1 MARPRRKR
9 CRSAVVVRIIRF
21 HRKIYFRE
29 GLVQKLIAAAGVML
43 LAMFASPSAFAQAT
57 PPSEAS
63 RKAELAAA
71 WQAASRAGSS
81 GPSDIDLID
90 QATLKLPADYFFVPK
105 AEGARVL
112 RALGNVV
119 NDSVFVGLVVGMRQ
133 NDQWIVVIRY
143 IKEGYIKDDDAK
155 NWNAE
160 ELLKNLKDGV
170 DETNKDRSARGFP
183 EMQVIGWVE
192 PPGYDAGTHRL
203 VWSLLAK
210 DKDEPDNAQK
220 SINYNTYALGRDGY
234 FSLNLLSGSERI
246 ASEKAV
252 AHELLADLSYNAG
265 KRYEDF
271 SATTD
276 RIAEYGLAALIGGI
290 AVKKLGLLALFV
302 ALVLKFA
309 KVIIIGAA
317 VLGAVVMKFF
327 RRKPRNDSADGA
339 A

>member
-1 MARPRRKR
+1 L
-9 CRSAVVVRIIRF
+9 C
-21 HRKIYFRE
+21 KIYC
-29 GLVQKLIAAAGVML
+29 GVVIL
-43 LAMFASPSAFAQAT
+43 FTVLGSPSAFAQAA

-71 WQAASRAGSS
+71 WQAAGNAGIR
-81 GPSDIDLID
+81 GPNDVALID

-105 AEGARVL
+105 AEGERVL

-119 NDSVFVGLVVGMRQ
+119 NDSTIVGLVVGTHR
-133 NDQWIVVIRY
+133 NDQWMVVIRY

-155 NWNAE
+155 NWNAD

-170 DETNKDRSARGFP
+170 EESNKDRSARGFP
-183 EMQVIGWVE
+183 EGQVIGWVE
-192 PPGYDAGTHRL
+192 PPGYDAATHRL

-210 DKDEPDNAQK
+210 DKDEPDNAPK
-220 SINYNTYALGRDGY
+220 GINYNTYALGRDGY

-246 ASEKAV
+246 AGEKAV
-252 AHELLADLSYNAG
+252 AHELLTDLSYNAG

-276 RIAEYGLAALIGGI
+276 RIAEYGLMALVGGVAA
-290 AVKKLGLLALFV
+290 KKLGLLALLV
-302 ALVLKFA
+302 GVVLKFA
-309 KVIIIGAA
+309 KVIFIGAA
-317 VLGAVVMKFF
+317 VFGAAVMRFF